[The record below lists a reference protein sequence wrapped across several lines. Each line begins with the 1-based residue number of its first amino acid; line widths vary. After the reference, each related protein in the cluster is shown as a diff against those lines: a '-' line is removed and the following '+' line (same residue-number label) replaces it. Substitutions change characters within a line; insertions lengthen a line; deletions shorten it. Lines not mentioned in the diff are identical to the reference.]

1 MRMRVNR
8 LVYVLMGAAL
18 VVGLLVSVFE
28 RPESRLAASE
38 DCYGICASV
47 TALSLSSP
55 TVTYGNEQVVRFRV
69 KVRAGTPGTGGPTG
83 YVVVESGTKILCSIY
98 LHRGMGGCSPAAT
111 ALKRGPH
118 QIVAQYSGNKN
129 FKPSTSNPET
139 LIVLR
144 YSSLGN
150 PYVTA
155 LSLSSP
161 TVTYGNEQV
170 VRFRVKVRAGTPGT
184 GGPTGYVVVES
195 GTKIL
200 CSIYLHRGMGGC
212 SPAAT
217 ALKRGPH
224 QIVAQ
229 YSGNKNFKP
238 STSNPETL
246 TVLR

>member
-139 LIVLR
+139 L
-144 YSSLGN
+144 
-150 PYVTA
+150 
-155 LSLSSP
+155 
-161 TVTYGNEQV
+161 
-170 VRFRVKVRAGTPGT
+170 
-184 GGPTGYVVVES
+184 
-195 GTKIL
+195 
-200 CSIYLHRGMGGC
+200 
-212 SPAAT
+212 
-217 ALKRGPH
+217 
-224 QIVAQ
+224 
-229 YSGNKNFKP
+229 
-238 STSNPETL
+238 